1 MALSVFLS
9 NVSFRMLN
17 LGTTHGLQAEVG
29 GVTSRVVV
37 WSMSGG
43 KLESATRTQMKT
55 LPSLVCCSS
64 PRQQSKISF
73 STRAT
78 TSANYIVVEQSK
90 TVVNSST

>member
-1 MALSVFLS
+1 MALSMFLS
-9 NVSFRMLN
+9 DVSFCMLN
-17 LGTTHGLQAEVG
+17 LGTTHGLQEVG
-29 GVTSRVVV
+29 GVISRVVV

-73 STRAT
+73 SARAT